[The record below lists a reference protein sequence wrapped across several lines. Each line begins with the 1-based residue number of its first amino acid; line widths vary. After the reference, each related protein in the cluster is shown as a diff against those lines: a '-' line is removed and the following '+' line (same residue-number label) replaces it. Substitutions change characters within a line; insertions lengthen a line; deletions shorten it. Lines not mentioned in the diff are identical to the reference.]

1 MRYGII
7 SDVHGNMAA
16 LERVLEYMDGRDV
29 KKCLCCGDIVGY
41 GAHPNECCDMMRQ
54 HDCVCVMGNHDE
66 AAWRPEKDRWFT
78 AVARSCIEWTRKV
91 LTTENMEFLSELPRT
106 VTVDDIQICHGS
118 LPDPDAYVHD
128 PYTAAR
134 TFDAMDGRV
143 CFFGHT
149 HCTSWFVQDEPG
161 ALPSQYSNPG
171 GCTIEIHTD
180 SRYMINPGAVGQP
193 RDGNSQAACAIY
205 DTDEQIV
212 TIKRL
217 GYDVEAAQ
225 SAIID
230 AGLPREMASRLS
242 VGA

>member
-16 LERVLEYMDGRDV
+16 LQRVFDYLDGQHV
-29 KKCLCCGDIVGY
+29 TNCLCCGDIVGY
-41 GAHPNECCDMMRQ
+41 GAHPNECCDMMRERE
-54 HDCVCVMGNHDE
+54 CVCVMGNHDE

-78 AVARSCIEWTRKV
+78 GAARACIEWTREV
-91 LTTENMEFLSELPRT
+91 LTSENIEFLSELPRT
-106 VTVDDIQICHGS
+106 QMVDQIQICHGS
-118 LPDPDAYVHD
+118 LPDPDAYVYD
-128 PYTAAR
+128 PYTAAQTLDR
-134 TFDAMDGRV
+134 MNGRV

-149 HCTSWFVQDEPG
+149 HCTSWFVEDEPRT
-161 ALPSQYSNPG
+161 LPSHYSNPS
-171 GCTIEIHTD
+171 GCEIQIKSD
-180 SRYMINPGAVGQP
+180 RRYMINPGSVGQP

-205 DTDEQIV
+205 DTDEDLV

-230 AGLPREMASRLS
+230 AGLPGEMASRLS

>member
-16 LERVLEYMDGRDV
+16 LRRVLDYLDDQGVE
-29 KKCLCCGDIVGY
+29 KCLCCGDIVGY
-41 GAHPNECCDMMRQ
+41 GAHPNECCDMMRERE
-54 HDCVCVMGNHDE
+54 CLCVMGNHDE
-66 AAWRPEKDRWFT
+66 AACRPEKDRWFT
-78 AVARSCIEWTRKV
+78 ASARACIEWTRQV
-91 LTTENMEFLSELPRT
+91 LTSENIEFLSELPRMASIEE
-106 VTVDDIQICHGS
+106 IQICHGS
-118 LPDPDAYVHD
+118 LPDPDAYVYD
-128 PYTAAR
+128 PYTAAL
-134 TFDAMDGRV
+134 TFDAMAGRI

-149 HCTSWFVQDEPG
+149 HCTSWFVQDDSDTLPG
-161 ALPSQYSNPG
+161 RYSNPA
-171 GCTIEIHTD
+171 GCDIELHSD

-205 DTDEQIV
+205 SSDEALVSIR
-212 TIKRL
+212 RL

-225 SAIID
+225 SAIVN